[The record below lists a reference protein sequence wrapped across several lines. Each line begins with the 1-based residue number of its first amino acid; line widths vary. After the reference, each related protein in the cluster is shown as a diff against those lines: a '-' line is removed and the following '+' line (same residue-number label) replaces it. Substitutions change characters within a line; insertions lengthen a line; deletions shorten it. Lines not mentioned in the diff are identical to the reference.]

1 MPIILNPSFHSMR
14 SIICG
19 RSLLDL
25 YQYHPGFV
33 GLFVVQFTLLP
44 PLPDRTVPKEPVFQA
59 QISIPLLI
67 PFHQIVAHLP

>member
-44 PLPDRTVPKEPVFQA
+44 PCLIERFRRSRLFRPRLPF
-59 QISIPLLI
+59 
-67 PFHQIVAHLP
+67 PF